1 MIILHGLFGT
11 LDNWQTL
18 ARQWADDLM
27 IFAVDQRN
35 HGRSPH
41 TDAFDYQLLAED
53 IRDFM
58 ESQFMHR
65 AHLLGHSMGG
75 KAAMQVALEYPDQ
88 VDRLVVVDMGV
99 RGYPGGHEEI
109 FKALFAL
116 DLVNV
121 KSRKAADAFLAARI
135 EDAGVRQF
143 LLKNLTRNKAGG
155 YAWKANVQALHD
167 NYAHILAPISGTPF
181 EGPTLFIRG
190 AESRYVQDQ
199 DIPTLQQLFPN
210 SRVETVADA
219 GHWVHAEQP
228 EAVYR
233 LVRDFLVE

>member
-1 MIILHGLFGT
+1 MNLHYKQYGAGEPMIILHGLFGT

-121 KSRKAADAFLAARI
+121 KSRKAADA
-135 EDAGVRQF
+135 
-143 LLKNLTRNKAGG
+143 
-155 YAWKANVQALHD
+155 
-167 NYAHILAPISGTPF
+167 
-181 EGPTLFIRG
+181 
-190 AESRYVQDQ
+190 
-199 DIPTLQQLFPN
+199 
-210 SRVETVADA
+210 
-219 GHWVHAEQP
+219 
-228 EAVYR
+228 
-233 LVRDFLVE
+233 